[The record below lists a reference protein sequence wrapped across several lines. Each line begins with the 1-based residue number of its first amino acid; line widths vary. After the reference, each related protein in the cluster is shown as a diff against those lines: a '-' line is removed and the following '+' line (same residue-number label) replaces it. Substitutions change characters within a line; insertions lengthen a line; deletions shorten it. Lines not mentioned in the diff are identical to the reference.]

1 MKEASNQNLNEADN
15 PKQID
20 SKKKSQLLIKTPF
33 RLNMMHISTSTN
45 HQSQEPPENEYSVQK
60 NVSDNT
66 ESNKNNQDSQT
77 QQAIQVKIHILK
89 SLNKVKIQLNKSK
102 RTRISND
109 SKKKKNKL
117 IKVKNSHHTTI
128 SRK

>member
-33 RLNMMHISTSTN
+33 RLKTDDAT
-45 HQSQEPPENEYSVQK
+45 HQKTIYKSSIQEPPENEYSVQK

-77 QQAIQVKIHILK
+77 QQATNSGK
-89 SLNKVKIQLNKSK
+89 NTYSK
-102 RTRISND
+102 EPEQSQDTTQQ
-109 SKKKKNKL
+109 KQKNKNL
-117 IKVKNSHHTTI
+117 KMIL
-128 SRK
+128 RKRKTS

>member
-33 RLNMMHISTSTN
+33 RLKTDDATHQKEPSTN

-77 QQAIQVKIHILK
+77 QQATNSGK
-89 SLNKVKIQLNKSK
+89 NTYSK
-102 RTRISND
+102 EPEQSQDTTQQ
-109 SKKKKNKL
+109 KQKNKNL
-117 IKVKNSHHTTI
+117 KMIL
-128 SRK
+128 RKRKTS